1 MTPRTTTLTAAL
13 VVSFSTAATIFAC
26 AGRAESDQTA
36 IEPETEAETATETEQ
51 GSLATRC
58 PEAFPEDGSSCE
70 RYPTG
75 LVCEYEFCDGL
86 GRSASC
92 APVILSRDEG
102 RWEYQWSVDEPL
114 CVPLPELAA
123 GCPASLPAAGADCE
137 GEGLTCNYRTECA
150 GYSDPDVAL
159 CQFGQWVL
167 QYPPRATCD
176 PVIEPPLCP
185 QREIVAGSG
194 CAYERQRC
202 SAEVCQPGVAERA
215 GYECLDG
222 SWQAASLSCLPED

>member
-13 VVSFSTAATIFAC
+13 VVSFSTVATIFAC

-36 IEPETEAETATETEQ
+36 IEPEAETEAETGAEQ

-58 PEAFPEDGSSCE
+58 PEALPEDGSSCE

-102 RWEYQWSVDEPL
+102 RWSTNGPSMSRSVFPS
-114 CVPLPELAA
+114 P
-123 GCPASLPAAGADCE
+123 S
-137 GEGLTCNYRTECA
+137 
-150 GYSDPDVAL
+150 S
-159 CQFGQWVL
+159 
-167 QYPPRATCD
+167 PRAARRAC
-176 PVIEPPLCP
+176 PP
-185 QREIVAGSG
+185 QVRIV
-194 CAYERQRC
+194 
-202 SAEVCQPGVAERA
+202 RA
-215 GYECLDG
+215 R
-222 SWQAASLSCLPED
+222 A